1 MDYRN
6 IVFKKK
12 DGTAT
17 VFLNRPERMN
27 ALDIDSCNELFD
39 AFGRCGEEEDIRAV
53 VLAGTGKSFCAG
65 GDVREMRK
73 ALEGHHEQ
81 GVGRFIDELNEGFN
95 RVILAMIRLRKPV
108 IGAIRGNCSGGG
120 AGLAFACDM
129 LVAGHDAK
137 INIPNA
143 RIGLIPDG
151 GNSFFLIRKLG
162 LNRAAELFFLAGSVD
177 AEEGKRLGVFNRV
190 VDPDA
195 VIDTAESLAKRIAQ
209 GPGFALGLGK
219 FLLHKA
225 VEGNLESQLET
236 EREGVV
242 ACVEREEFKEGITAF
257 FEKRPPNFFKP

>member
-1 MDYRN
+1 MEYRN
-6 IVFKKK
+6 LVFKKK
-12 DGTAT
+12 LGTAT

-39 AFGRCGEEEDIRAV
+39 AFGRCEEDEDIRTV
-53 VLAGTGKSFCAG
+53 VLTGTGKSFCAG

-73 ALEGHHEQ
+73 ALEGHYEQ
-81 GVGRFIDELNEGFN
+81 GVEQFIDELNEGFN
-95 RVILAMIRLRKPV
+95 SVILAMQGLRKPV

-129 LVAGHDAK
+129 LVAGHDTR

-151 GNSFFLIRKLG
+151 GNSYFLVRKLG
-162 LNRAAELFFLAGSVD
+162 SNRAAELFFLTGSVD
-177 AEEGKRLGVFNRV
+177 AEEGKRLGIFNRV
-190 VDPDA
+190 VDPDD
-195 VIDTAESLAKRIAQ
+195 VIETAESLAKRIAL
-209 GPGFALGLGK
+209 GPAFALGLGK
-219 FLLHKA
+219 FLLNKA
-225 VEGNLESQLET
+225 VEGRLESQLEV

-257 FEKRPPNFFKP
+257 FEKRPPDFLKS